1 MKGSS
6 ASRRGFLCD
15 HDKPA
20 LVMESL
26 FYRRNRYR
34 AFTLIEL
41 LVVIA
46 IIAILAA
53 MLLPALSRAKQKA
66 HQINCINNL
75 KQLTTAAVMYQ
86 NETGTSPG
94 TIGYGAVSSLW
105 METLINHYARVA
117 KIRLC
122 PDAPEPNKLP
132 PPVSDGDAATAWYW
146 QGTGVTNYTGSY
158 GINGWLYTYEGASQ
172 WIPDRPKYFLKEANV
187 SSTSRTPFFMDTI
200 WPDLWPTTNDPPA
213 RNLFTGERLSG
224 GMGRCTIA
232 RHLITSPRAAPRVV
246 PIGTRL
252 VGGIGVGFVDS
263 HVEMVRLENLWQL
276 YWHKDYQP
284 PSVRPR

>member
-1 MKGSS
+1 MSGSS
-6 ASRRGFLCD
+6 RQI
-15 HDKPA
+15 A
-20 LVMESL
+20 LRLENG
-26 FYRRNRYR
+26 RR

-66 HQINCINNL
+66 HQINCVSNL

-105 METLINHYARVA
+105 METLISHYARVA

-132 PPVSDGDAATAWYW
+132 PPISDGDAATAWYW
-146 QGTGVTNYTGSY
+146 QGPGTIYYTGSY
-158 GINGWLYTYEGASQ
+158 AINGWLYTYEGASE
-172 WIPDRPKYFLKEANV
+172 WIPEKPKYFLKESNV
-187 SSTSRTPFFMDTI
+187 SSPSKTPFFMDAI
-200 WPDLWPTTNDPPA
+200 WPDLWPTTNSPPA
-213 RNLFTGERLSG
+213 RNLYTGERPSG
-224 GMGRCTIA
+224 RMGRCTIA
-232 RHLITSPRAAPRVV
+232 RHLITSPRAAPRSV
-246 PIGTRL
+246 PPGTKL
-252 VGGIGVGFVDS
+252 VGGIGVGFVDG

-276 YWHKDYQP
+276 YWHKDYDP
-284 PSVRPR
+284 PAVRPP